1 MLSLENVSFH
11 YPSGLALDQINL
23 TLHDGDFICL
33 LGPNGCGKSTLLR
46 IISGLAQPSQ
56 GAYHFNDQLITPNW
70 LKQPQQR
77 QQLHQQIGFV
87 FQNSDLQ
94 LFNATVAAEIAYG
107 PQQLGLSAATVT
119 QRVNDCLQLT
129 GCTTLRQRIPYQL
142 SGGEKK
148 RVALAS
154 VLALNPKILLLDE
167 PLNGLTTGAQ
177 QDMLKLLQQLQQAG
191 KTIIMASHNF
201 QQIKTYAQRFVIFN
215 ANHTIAHDLTA
226 AELTAQVTLQA
237 ELALL

>member
-1 MLSLENVSFH
+1 MLTLANISFQ

-23 TLHDGDFICL
+23 TLPAGAFVGL

-46 IISGLAQPSQ
+46 ILSGLAQPTTGTYQ
-56 GAYHFNDQLITPNW
+56 IDDQLITAEW

-77 QQLHQQIGFV
+77 QALHQKIGFV

-94 LFNATVAAEIAYG
+94 LFNATVNAEVAYG
-107 PQQLGLSAATVT
+107 PQQLGLAPTVVAH
-119 QRVNDCLQLT
+119 RVADCLALT
-129 GCTTLRQRIPYQL
+129 GCTDLKDRIPYQL

-154 VLALNPKILLLDE
+154 VLALNPQVLLLDE
-167 PLNGLTTGAQ
+167 PLNGLTAGAQ
-177 QDMLKLLQQLQQAG
+177 QQMLTLLQQLQQAG

-215 ANHTIAHDLTA
+215 ADHTLAADLTA
-226 AELTAQVTLQA
+226 KALQA
-237 ELALL
+237 QPDLQAKLALL

>member
-1 MLSLENVSFH
+1 MLTLANISFQ

-23 TLHDGDFICL
+23 TLPAGAFVGL

-46 IISGLAQPSQ
+46 ILSGLAQPTTGTYQ
-56 GAYHFNDQLITPNW
+56 IDDQLITAEW

-77 QQLHQQIGFV
+77 QALHQKIGFV

-94 LFNATVAAEIAYG
+94 LFNATVNAEVAYG
-107 PQQLGLSAATVT
+107 PQQLGLSPTVVAR
-119 QRVNDCLQLT
+119 RVADCLALT
-129 GCTTLRQRIPYQL
+129 GCTDLKDRIPYQL

-154 VLALNPKILLLDE
+154 VLALNPQVLLLDE

-177 QDMLKLLQQLQQAG
+177 QQMLTLLQQLQQTG

-215 ANHTIAHDLTA
+215 AAHRLAADLTA
-226 AELTAQVTLQA
+226 AELAQQPELQA
-237 ELALL
+237 DLMLL

>member
-1 MLSLENVSFH
+1 MLTLENVSFQ
-11 YPSGLALDQINL
+11 YPSGLALDHISL
-23 TLHDGDFICL
+23 TFPAGEFVCL

-46 IISGLAQPSQ
+46 ILSGLAQPSAGDYQ
-56 GAYHFNDQLITPNW
+56 FQDQQITADW

-77 QQLHQQIGFV
+77 QSLHQKIGFV

-94 LFNATVAAEIAYG
+94 LFNATVKAEVAYG
-107 PQQLGLSAATVT
+107 PQQLGLAPEAVA
-119 QRVNDCLQLT
+119 QRVADCLTLT
-129 GCTTLRQRIPYQL
+129 GCTNLQDRIPYQL

-154 VLALNPKILLLDE
+154 VLALNPQVLLLDE

-177 QDMLKLLQQLQQAG
+177 QQMLSLLQQLQQAG

-201 QQIKTYAQRFVIFN
+201 QQIKTYAQRFVIFS
-215 ANHTIAHDLTA
+215 AAHRLKADLTA
-226 AELTAQVTLQA
+226 TELAQQPELQA
-237 ELALL
+237 ELTLL